1 MQQTGGI
8 VIGVGFQ
15 HRFWGGHWLGQQ
27 LLQVYIGIVRVDVV
41 GGIPVNLWQGG
52 GPRHNDFCSA
62 GQGLQ
67 RRDTESLVVAGQ
79 DKGTAPLH
87 QGLYLAVGDI
97 PQQHNVWQGLQTL
110 QLRWHQSGKHRAG
123 NGKGVLRVPLRIVG
137 NPLQILATGKAS
149 QGEVEALVHQPRELL
164 EDAVV
169 RHHSLEMLPA
179 VGYHLNLLRRDA
191 VGGGNLVPAELG
203 HRQQQLGVAGGIA
216 VHETHIPADK
226 TIPPPGKITGIE
238 LGINVVDEHNSPCPP
253 RRYIGKVQ
261 WCGPIP
267 PHIAAEGAVLPGGK
281 EGAFGIRNN
290 TLNVLQFWNIPAV
303 FGNIELELPR
313 LHQTIQPYRHL
324 IGKPLNSRKVPAQKV
339 AVYYYH

>member
-79 DKGTAPLH
+79 NKGTAPLH
-87 QGLYLAVGDI
+87 QGLYLAVGNI
-97 PQQHNVWQGLQTL
+97 SQQHDVWQGLQPL

-123 NGKGVLRVPLRIVG
+123 NGKGVLRVTLPIVG

-179 VGYHLNLLRRDA
+179 VGHHLNLLRRDA

-216 VHETHIPADK
+216 VHETRISTYQFIPKRSKIFWIEFAIYIMNK
-226 TIPPPGKITGIE
+226 NHTSISNRTII
-238 LGINVVDEHNSPCPP
+238 
-253 RRYIGKVQ
+253 
-261 WCGPIP
+261 
-267 PHIAAEGAVLPGGK
+267 
-281 EGAFGIRNN
+281 
-290 TLNVLQFWNIPAV
+290 
-303 FGNIELELPR
+303 
-313 LHQTIQPYRHL
+313 
-324 IGKPLNSRKVPAQKV
+324 
-339 AVYYYH
+339 